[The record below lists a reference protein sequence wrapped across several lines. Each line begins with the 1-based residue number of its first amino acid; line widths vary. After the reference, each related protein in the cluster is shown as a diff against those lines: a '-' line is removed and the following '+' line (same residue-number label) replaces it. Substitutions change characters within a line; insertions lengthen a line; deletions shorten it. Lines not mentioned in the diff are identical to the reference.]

1 MSFERCARYLKR
13 VWDMEIRE
21 RSDGYQVVQ
30 HCGNGREMIVDDGL
44 DLDGVNQ
51 LCRELRKG

>member
-21 RSDGYQVVQ
+21 RANGYEVVQ
-30 HCGNGREMIVDDGL
+30 RCGNGLEMTVDDGL
-44 DLDGVNQ
+44 TLEGVNQ